1 MIINPINQP
10 TNQLV
15 RPSAN
20 GGSGLRPSDTGL
32 INSRWQRFCSSS
44 TMWSRHNGTGFVLH
58 WANLGLWFTGSPQDK
73 ATLDISYFLTRYK
86 EATIVLKFTSAK
98 YMPPH

>member
-15 RPSAN
+15 RPAAN
-20 GGSGLRPSDTGL
+20 RGSGLPTIGHWLDELKVATVL
-32 INSRWQRFCSSS
+32 LLVDHVWQK
-44 TMWSRHNGTGFVLH
+44 W
-58 WANLGLWFTGSPQDK
+58 GLWFTGSPQDK